1 MPDLTYDISWAVLDI
16 IQYVAIVDHE
26 AAKRQIV
33 ERYQAGV
40 DIEEAQKA
48 LL

>member
-1 MPDLTYDISWAVLDI
+1 MPDLIDDISWAVLDI

-33 ERYQAGV
+33 ERYQTSV
-40 DIEEAQKA
+40 DIEEEKKA
-48 LL
+48 VL